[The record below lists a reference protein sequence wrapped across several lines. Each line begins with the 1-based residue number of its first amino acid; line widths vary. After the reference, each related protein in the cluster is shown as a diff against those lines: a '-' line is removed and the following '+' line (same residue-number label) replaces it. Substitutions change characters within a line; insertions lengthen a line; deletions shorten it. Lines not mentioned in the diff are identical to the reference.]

1 MTAGR
6 GFLLYGG
13 RAITLQTVVFDDR
26 WQMDFDVIVVGG
38 GLVGA
43 SLALALNAS
52 GLRLAVVDAKQPQPV
67 AEPADWDS
75 RVYAIS
81 PGSAAFLDHCGAW
94 AGIDESRLCRVEDM
108 HVSGDDVAST
118 IDFSAYTSGLRELAF
133 IVENRELQH
142 VLWNEIERAPQI
154 EMFVPAECRELTFA
168 PETAQLSLADGRQ
181 LRAKLVVAADG
192 ADSWVR
198 TQAGIDV
205 TTQDYRQTAVVANF
219 AITRPHRGV
228 ACQWFRRDGVLA
240 LLPLPGARVS
250 MVWSTADEH
259 AERLLAATSEEL
271 VAEVA
276 AAAHGTCGDLTVITP
291 AAAFPL
297 RMQRVGRLVMPR
309 LALIGDAAHNVH
321 PLAGQGVNLGF
332 RDARELAQVLT
343 QRGAQADCGDFHLLR
358 RYERARRED
367 IATMRLATDALQ
379 RLFNINDERVAKLRN
394 LGLRLANRQPQ
405 LKNYLV
411 RHAVG

>member
-1 MTAGR
+1 
-6 GFLLYGG
+6 
-13 RAITLQTVVFDDR
+13 
-26 WQMDFDVIVVGG
+26 MDFDVIVVGG

-52 GLRLAVVDAKQPQPV
+52 GLRLAVVDARRPQLA
-67 AEPADWDS
+67 AEPGTWDS

-81 PGSAAFLDHCGAW
+81 PGSAAFLDQCGAW
-94 AGIDESRLCRVEDM
+94 RGIDESRLCQVEDM
-108 HVSGDDVAST
+108 HVSGDDLTSA
-118 IDFSAYTSGLRELAF
+118 IDFSAYAAGLRELAF
-133 IVENRELQH
+133 IVENRELQRA
-142 VLWNEIERAPQI
+142 LWDKLTRAPHI
-154 EMFVPAECRELTFA
+154 ELIVPAECRELTFT
-168 PETAQLSLADGRQ
+168 PESAQLTLADGRE
-181 LRAKLVVAADG
+181 LRAKLVIAADG

-198 TQAGIDV
+198 AQAGVDV

-219 AITRPHRGV
+219 AITQPHRGV
-228 ACQWFRRDGVLA
+228 ASQWFRRDGVLA

-259 AERLLAATSEEL
+259 AERLLAATNDEL
-271 VAEVA
+271 VAEVT

-297 RMQRVGRLVMPR
+297 RMQRVRRLVLPR
-309 LALIGDAAHNVH
+309 LALVGDAAHNVH

-332 RDARELAQVLT
+332 RDARELARVLT
-343 QRGAQADCGDFHLLR
+343 QRGAQADCGDYYLLR

-367 IATMRLATDALQ
+367 IATMRLSTDALQ
-379 RLFNINDERVAKLRN
+379 RLFNNNDERLAKLRN